1 MTDPCGPTP
10 GRGDAGPLL
19 DARDLDV
26 LLGDYQVLW
35 GACLSAREGE
45 IVAVLGPN
53 GSGKSTLLNTIAGL
67 YRPRAGEVRFAGRP
81 ITGLPAHRV
90 VREGLSLVL
99 ERRRLFP
106 YLTVRQNVWLGAYH
120 PGARVGRQ
128 ERYERLTRLFPLL
141 AARGD
146 QLAHTLSGGEQQM
159 VAIARGLM
167 AQPRLLMIDE
177 PFLGLAPRV
186 VDEICELIR
195 RINADGVT
203 VVFIEQNVERALGLA
218 HRGVVLE
225 SGRTVLEGRAEDLL
239 RSDEVRRVFLG
250 R

>member
-1 MTDPCGPTP
+1 VTARDG
-10 GRGDAGPLL
+10 GGPLL
-19 DARDLDV
+19 EARGLDV
-26 LLGDYQVLW
+26 VLGEYQVLW
-35 GACLSAREGE
+35 GAHLTAREGE

-81 ITGLPAHRV
+81 ITGLPAHRI

-106 YLTVRQNVWLGAYH
+106 YLTVRQNVRLGAHH
-120 PGARVGRQ
+120 PGARAGREQ
-128 ERYERLTRLFPLL
+128 QLARMTEIFPLI
-141 AARGD
+141 AARGE

-167 AQPRLLMIDE
+167 ARPRLLMIDE

-186 VDEICELIR
+186 VEEICDVIR

-203 VVFIEQNVERALGLA
+203 VVFIEQNVERALELA

-239 RSDEVRRVFLG
+239 RSEEVRRVFLG

>member
-1 MTDPCGPTP
+1 MPPAGGAPERD
-10 GRGDAGPLL
+10 GRGLL
-19 DARDLDV
+19 LEARGLDV
-26 LLGDYQVLW
+26 VLGEYQVLW
-35 GACLSAREGE
+35 GADLTAREGE
-45 IVAVLGPN
+45 VVAVLGPN

-67 YRPRAGEVRFAGRP
+67 YRPRAGEVRFDGRA
-81 ITGLPAHRV
+81 ITGLPAHRI

-120 PGARVGRQ
+120 PGARAGRD
-128 ERYERLTRLFPLL
+128 ERFARLTELFPLL
-141 AARGD
+141 AARAD

-159 VAIARGLM
+159 VAIARGRM
-167 AQPRLLMIDE
+167 ARPRLLMIDE

-186 VDEICELIR
+186 VDEISEVIR

-239 RSDEVRRVFLG
+239 RSEAVRRVFLG